1 MDQVLASYDWE
12 LAPDT
17 STTWRIGDGTAAFY
31 NYIYYTVAGF
41 TEHDTFR
48 SNQIREG
55 QMSRQNALALA
66 EEENLP
72 RYQNIRWY
80 LDTLGM
86 DFASTIS
93 RINQIPKLYR

>member
-1 MDQVLASYDWE
+1 
-12 LAPDT
+12 
-17 STTWRIGDGTAAFY
+17 
-31 NYIYYTVAGF
+31 
-41 TEHDTFR
+41 
-48 SNQIREG
+48 
-55 QMSRQNALALA
+55 MSRQNALALA

>member
-1 MDQVLASYDWE
+1 MLASYDWE

-17 STTWRIGDGTAAFY
+17 KTTWRIGDGTAAFY

-55 QMSRQNALALA
+55 QMSRPNALALV